1 MGNLGPLVYSIQWR
15 SLGPLVYGG
24 ETGVTLLGA
33 WLVRNLPTLKCILC
47 FGIGAFSRDVTMCT
61 MQSTILLKCEEQCFT
76 VVFSFLACWCC
87 GVSGD
92 FF

>member
-47 FGIGAFSRDVTMCT
+47 FGIGAFSGDVTMCT
-61 MQSTILLKCEEQCFT
+61 IQSTILLNVKNN
-76 VVFSFLACWCC
+76 VFLFVYC
-87 GVSGD
+87 GILDDLLVH
-92 FF
+92 